1 MAERAS
7 FYEPHPGGL
16 KIYLRLTPK
25 AAANRIGPLAED
37 AAGRIILKAQV
48 TSVPE
53 GGKANAHLLKML
65 AKAWRLPKTSLCVVV
80 GATDRNKVIAC
91 AGDAPD
97 LARRLENW
105 ISTL

>member
-7 FYEPHPGGL
+7 FYEPHPDGL
-16 KIYLRLTPK
+16 KVHLRLTPK
-25 AAANRIGPLAED
+25 AAANRIGPLAEN
-37 AAGRIILKAQV
+37 AQGGVVLKAQV

-65 AKAWRLPKTSLCVVV
+65 AKAWRVPKTSLAVVG
-80 GATDRNKVIAC
+80 GATDRNKVIVC
-91 AGDAPD
+91 AGDGPD

-105 ISTL
+105 ILTL